1 MVWGLRTVLT
11 NQLRASTVACRSTWV
26 TINTETRRPA
36 KIPEDVKQRF
46 RRLAPSPPRYAI
58 AADQA
63 RKKLPEF
70 MWPAQVCA
78 DKGLTPRHA
87 AINLCTLETEKRGT

>member
-1 MVWGLRTVLT
+1 MFGRVPMCAYFIPFCAPQNTTCCLALICCTAVLYCC
-11 NQLRASTVACRSTWV
+11 VVPPACSTWV

-46 RRLAPSPPRYAI
+46 RQLAPSPPRFAI
-58 AADQA
+58 AKDEA

-70 MWPAQVCA
+70 VWPSQVRA
-78 DKGLTPRHA
+78 
-87 AINLCTLETEKRGT
+87 